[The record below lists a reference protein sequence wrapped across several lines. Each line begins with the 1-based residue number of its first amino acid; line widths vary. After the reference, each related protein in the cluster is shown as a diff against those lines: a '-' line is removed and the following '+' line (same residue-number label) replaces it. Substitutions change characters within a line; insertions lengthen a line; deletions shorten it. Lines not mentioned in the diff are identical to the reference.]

1 MCGIAGFSLSTKSR
15 INVRKLSNSLLSEL
29 DIRGNQAAGFA
40 YQTRTQQG
48 SFKQATSGASLSLKS
63 MPRSTRSAI
72 LHTRYATHGS
82 INDPR
87 NNHPI
92 PSPDKSIQLVHN
104 GVIYNHDLVRSHLDF
119 KLPEVDSSVIPAIL
133 QQFDRDFNKL
143 SMLDG
148 DAAIAWLDK
157 SDLGVMRVARV
168 NHSPLFI
175 SQLKDGSFVWA
186 STQEILTRAL
196 RKSGLKPVYA
206 ESVPERTL
214 LVIRDGMLSTVEALP
229 ETDPEFVD
237 YSWVG
242 SYKSYRNMTSG
253 GHGSVSSYED
263 DWYDYDPKATNG
275 SNTQPKYVKYQSAW
289 GEVTLPEE
297 TEEEFPVVNG
307 LWVNE
312 YGEYFDLE
320 EGHYIGHYEDLVEMG
335 FIGQGWTTDLFS
347 IRPVEDDSETKPIA
361 TIS

>member
-29 DIRGNQAAGFA
+29 DARGNQAAGFA

-48 SFKQATSGASLSLKS
+48 SFKRPTSGASLSLKS

-82 INDPR
+82 INDPS

-104 GVIYNHDLVRSHLDF
+104 GVIYNHDLVRSHLDY

-143 SMLDG
+143 NMLDG

-168 NHSPLFI
+168 SHSPLFI

-196 RKSGLKPVYA
+196 RKSGLKPTYA

-229 ETDPEFVD
+229 ETDPEFID
-237 YSWVG
+237 HSWVG

-253 GHGSVSSYED
+253 GYSDTVD
-263 DWYDYDPKATNG
+263 DWFDYDPKVSGG
-275 SNTQPKYVKYQSAW
+275 SNVEPKYVKYQSAW
-289 GEVTLPEE
+289 GEVTLPESDDLVY
-297 TEEEFPVVNG
+297 PMVNG
-307 LWVNE
+307 LACNE
-312 YGEYFDLE
+312 YGEYFDIE
-320 EGHYIGHYEDLVEMG
+320 DGQYIGHYEDLVDMG
-335 FIGQGWTTDLFS
+335 FIGNGWTTDMFS
-347 IRPVEDDSETKPIA
+347 FRSLEDDSETKPIA

>member
-29 DIRGNQAAGFA
+29 DIRGNQASGFA
-40 YQTRTQQG
+40 FQTRTSQG
-48 SFKQATSGASLSLKS
+48 SFKKATSGASLPLKT

-82 INDPR
+82 INDMS

-92 PSPDKSIQLVHN
+92 PSPDKTIQLVHN
-104 GVIYNHDLVRSHLDF
+104 GVIYNHDIVRSELDF

-143 SMLDG
+143 NMLDG

-157 SDLGVMRVARV
+157 TDLGVMRVARV

-196 RKSGLKPVYA
+196 RKTGLKPTYA

-214 LVIRDGMLSTVEALP
+214 LVIRDGMLAGVEALP
-229 ETDPEFVD
+229 ETDPQFVD
-237 YSWVG
+237 HRWTGAYN
-242 SYKSYRNMTSG
+242 SYRNMTSG
-253 GHGSVSSYED
+253 GHGSTV
-263 DWYDYDPKATNG
+263 DYWFDTDPKVSTG
-275 SNTQPKYVKYQSAW
+275 SNLEPKYVKYQSAW
-289 GEVTLPEE
+289 GEVTIPESD
-297 TEEEFPVVNG
+297 EFIYPMVNG
-307 LWVNE
+307 LACNE
-312 YGEYFDLE
+312 YGEYFDIE
-320 EGHYIGHYEDLVEMG
+320 DGQYIGHYEDLFDMG
-335 FIGQGWTTDLFS
+335 LIGNGWTTDIFS
-347 IRPVEDDSETKPIA
+347 KRPLEDALDTEEIA

>member
-48 SFKQATSGASLSLKS
+48 SFKRPTSGASLSLKS

-82 INDPR
+82 INDPS

-104 GVIYNHDLVRSHLDF
+104 GVIYNHNLVRSHLDF

-143 SMLDG
+143 NMLDG

-196 RKSGLKPVYA
+196 RKAGLKPVYA

-229 ETDPEFVD
+229 ETDPEFID

-253 GHGSVSSYED
+253 NHGDTVD
-263 DWYDYDPKATNG
+263 DWFGYDPKVTNG

-289 GEVTLPEE
+289 GEVALPESDD
-297 TEEEFPVVNG
+297 FVYPMVNG
-307 LWVNE
+307 LACNE
-312 YGEYFDLE
+312 YGEYFDIE
-320 EGHYIGHYEDLVEMG
+320 DGQYIGHYEDLVDMG
-335 FIGQGWTTDLFS
+335 FIGNGWTTDMFS
-347 IRPVEDDSETKPIA
+347 FRAVEDDSETKPIA